1 MSGIHKAFGPQVLFE
16 DATFHLESG
25 ERAALVG
32 PNGAGKSTLFSL
44 LLGEDEPDEGRIVR
58 EKGIRIGHLPQE
70 TAPLGEETVLEI
82 AVGVTAEHAAL
93 RARIGA
99 AERAGRLDA
108 DYHEAVARYS
118 EIGGYEVEP
127 RARRIL
133 SGLAF
138 RESDHDRPAGELS
151 GGWVMRAHL
160 ARLLTAEPD
169 LLLLD
174 EPTNH
179 LDLES
184 LRWFQGH
191 LRGYRGTL
199 LLVSH
204 DRAFL
209 NAVVGKILEVRHHRV
224 HPYRGNYDDY
234 LEESA
239 ARDARQLAA
248 HRAQQRKVEQLE
260 RFVARF
266 GAKATKA
273 AQAKS
278 KQKQLDRMERIEA
291 PLGSEKTVRIRFP
304 QPPPSGQK
312 VITLEDV
319 HFAYGDHSVYRGID
333 FTAEKGQ
340 RLVLIGPNGAGKST
354 LLKLLAGVLQPDAGT
369 RTLGHQVRSG
379 YFSQSRIEMLDPSR
393 TVLEEVMAIR
403 HPVPEQTARTV
414 LGSFLFRGDAV
425 YKKVAVLSG
434 GEKSRLGLVKLLL
447 DPPNL
452 LLMDEPTTHLDMAS
466 IDALVDAL
474 GDYTGTLLFIS
485 HDVYFI
491 RRIAR
496 RVLHVDAGRLTAFDG
511 DYDAYLH
518 QQEARDAR
526 AALTDRRAGG
536 TTDEPASRK
545 PRDCAS
551 AAPSA
556 AGIPA
561 AAAPAAPAAGPK
573 SREQKRQEAAAR
585 RQRAALRGEVERL
598 EQEIIALE
606 EEQAALTRQL
616 EDPDLYES
624 DPGRVMELNR
634 EVVATNDRLDALNE
648 AWLAA
653 SERLESA

>member
-1 MSGIHKAFGPQVLFE
+1 MSGIRKAFGPQVLFE
-16 DATFHLESG
+16 EATFHLEPG
-25 ERAALVG
+25 DRAALVG
-32 PNGAGKSTLFSL
+32 PNGAGKSTLFAL
-44 LLGEDEPDEGRIVR
+44 VLGEDEPDEGRIVR
-58 EKGIRIGHLPQE
+58 EKGLRVGHLPQE

-82 AVGVTAEHAAL
+82 AVGVTPEHAAL

-108 DYHEAVARYS
+108 DYHEAVARYT

-138 RESDHDRPAGELS
+138 RETDHDRPAGELS

-224 HPYRGNYDDY
+224 HTYRGNFDDY

-248 HRAQQRKVEQLE
+248 HRAQQRKIEQLE

-278 KQKQLDRMERIEA
+278 KQKQLDRLERIEA
-291 PLGSEKTVRIRFP
+291 PAGAEKTVRIRFP
-304 QPPPSGQK
+304 QPPPSGQR
-312 VITLEDV
+312 VITLEEV
-319 HFAYGDHSVYRGID
+319 YFAYGAHPVYRGID
-333 FTAEKGQ
+333 FRAEKGQ

-369 RTLGHQVRSG
+369 RTLGYQVRSG
-379 YFSQSRIEMLDPSR
+379 YFSQSRIDMLDPTR

-403 HPVPEQTARTV
+403 RPVPEQTARTV

-496 RVLHVDAGRLTAFDG
+496 SVLHVDAGQLTAFAG

-526 AALTDRRAGG
+526 SALTEGRTPGDARPPATAGHG
-536 TTDEPASRK
+536 HSKGPS
-545 PRDCAS
+545 
-551 AAPSA
+551 APSTNGA
-556 AGIPA
+556 TPSPA
-561 AAAPAAPAAGPK
+561 ATAGPK
-573 SREQKRQEAAAR
+573 SREQKRREAAER
-585 RQRAALRGEVERL
+585 RQRAELRGEVERL
-598 EQEIIALE
+598 EREIIALE
-606 EEQAALTRQL
+606 ETQAALTRQL

-624 DPGRVMELNR
+624 DPGRVMQLNR
-634 EVVATNDRLDALNE
+634 EVVAAHDRLEALNQD
-648 AWLAA
+648 WLAA